1 MRVSAAGGAPV
12 PVTSL
17 APETDQNHRFPHFLP
32 DGDHFLYYRYPLTD
46 AKGELRLD
54 SLSRPGARTVLTEA
68 TNAQY
73 AEGTLYFVRGGVL
86 VAQRFDV
93 ERATLTGE
101 PRSVRNAVEDQGIG
115 FYAFSISRTGAI
127 ASRQPT
133 QNMPMRQ
140 LTWFNTRG
148 VALAKLGGPARLT
161 ELALSPDGRRVLFT
175 RLDGDI
181 NVWTL
186 DVERGAEQRLT
197 PGAASH
203 YKGVWSPTD
212 GARVAFG
219 TLTGSAFTLSSVAS
233 DGGGSPQVLMNSN
246 FRMEPAGWTPDGKW
260 FYYHFFDQPNP
271 WSLWRI
277 GPGSTAPATLF
288 RRDAGAAIGHAT
300 ISADGRWIVYDSTA
314 SGRSEVFVESLET
327 PGRRWQ
333 VSPAGGA
340 VPRWRFDQREL

>member
-1 MRVSAAGGAPV
+1 M
-12 PVTSL
+12 
-17 APETDQNHRFPHFLP
+17 
-32 DGDHFLYYRYPLTD
+32 
-46 AKGELRLD
+46 
-54 SLSRPGARTVLTEA
+54 
-68 TNAQY
+68 
-73 AEGTLYFVRGGVL
+73 L
-86 VAQRFDV
+86 VAPPFDV

-115 FYAFSISRTGAI
+115 FYAFSVSRTAAI

-140 LTWFNTRG
+140 LTWFNARG
-148 VALAKLGGPARLT
+148 VALAKLGGPARMT

-203 YKGVWSPTD
+203 YKGVWSPPD

-233 DGGGSPQVLMNSN
+233 DGGGSPQVLMHSN

-260 FYYHFFDQPNP
+260 FYYHFFEQPNP

-277 GPGSTAPATLF
+277 GPGSSASATLF
-288 RRDAGAAIGHAT
+288 RRDAGAVIGNAT
-300 ISADGRWIVYDSTA
+300 ISADGRWIAYDSNA

-340 VPRWRFDQREL
+340 VPRWRFDQRELYYLAGDGRLTSAGVTLSDTVTVGQSRALFPVVDPFDRITPPAIYDVARDGRVLVAVATPGLAERAPIVVTINATGGR